1 MKNDNLKNEQQCTI
15 HDVSGSVLIT
25 TTKRELGKYEFF
37 CEKCKRL
44 HMMSAYA
51 VAQLTM
57 GHELIFSC
65 PCGEKIT
72 LEPF

>member
-1 MKNDNLKNEQQCTI
+1 MEKDNLKNEQQCDI
-15 HDVSGSVLIT
+15 HDVSGSVLTT
-25 TTKRELGKYEFF
+25 TTKRELGKYELF

-44 HMMSAYA
+44 HTMSAYA

-65 PCGEKIT
+65 PCGEKII
-72 LEPF
+72 LKAF